1 MFCRVLALLLPD
13 DNEDVFTQILDLYGG
28 VADVVVREGDGPGRL
43 QSARHLHTHRR
54 LKGFKQV

>member
-13 DNEDVFTQILDLYGG
+13 DNEDVFTQVLDLYGG
-28 VADVVVREGDGPGRL
+28 VANIVVSEGDGPGRL
-43 QSARHLHTHRR
+43 QSAGHLHTHCR

>member
-13 DNEDVFTQILDLYGG
+13 DNEDVFTQILDLNGG